1 MKSKL
6 YIALSAIIVLISVNS
21 ICIAETKGNDFPPP
35 PPFGHFDNGD
45 NPSPPP
51 HEFMGKRPSKE
62 EMEAK
67 KLEAIV
73 RMRENHKT
81 GAKFPTY
88 RVKTKLLTEDNKP
101 IWYDLKFTKDCKTP
115 VRHSFVYV
123 FPDNM
128 NIDRRGKYPVVWVK
142 QIEKIE
148 EIKEDLTKYFD

>member
-1 MKSKL
+1 M
-6 YIALSAIIVLISVNS
+6 
-21 ICIAETKGNDFPPP
+21 
-35 PPFGHFDNGD
+35 
-45 NPSPPP
+45 
-51 HEFMGKRPSKE
+51 E
-62 EMEAK
+62 EVA
-67 KLEAIV
+67 KLEVIV

-101 IWYDLKFTKDCKTP
+101 VWYDLKFTKDCKTP

-128 NIDRRGKYPVVWVK
+128 NIDHREKIPGCSGKTSR
-142 QIEKIE
+142 KIE

>member
-1 MKSKL
+1 M
-6 YIALSAIIVLISVNS
+6 
-21 ICIAETKGNDFPPP
+21 
-35 PPFGHFDNGD
+35 
-45 NPSPPP
+45 
-51 HEFMGKRPSKE
+51 E
-62 EMEAK
+62 EVT
-67 KLEAIV
+67 KLEVIV

-128 NIDRRGKYPVVWVK
+128 NIDHREKYPVVWVK
-142 QIEKIE
+142 QVEKIE

>member
-1 MKSKL
+1 MT
-6 YIALSAIIVLISVNS
+6 N
-21 ICIAETKGNDFPPP
+21 TKGPRYYV
-35 PPFGHFDNGD
+35 GR
-45 NPSPPP
+45 
-51 HEFMGKRPSKE
+51 KKQ
-62 EMEAK
+62 MEAT
-67 KLEAIV
+67 KLEVIV

-128 NIDRRGKYPVVWVK
+128 NIDHREKYPVVWVK
-142 QIEKIE
+142 QVEKIE

>member
-1 MKSKL
+1 
-6 YIALSAIIVLISVNS
+6 
-21 ICIAETKGNDFPPP
+21 
-35 PPFGHFDNGD
+35 
-45 NPSPPP
+45 
-51 HEFMGKRPSKE
+51 
-62 EMEAK
+62 MEAK

-123 FPDNM
+123 IPENM
-128 NIDRRGKYPVVWVK
+128 NIDHREKYPVVWVK
-142 QIEKIE
+142 QVEKIE